1 MSLDLLSAT
10 GRDLILGGAILSI
23 LLNPL
28 LFVLLERAKPW
39 LKRREQA
46 AADARMPASES
57 EPMPWAPLQ
66 DHAVLVGFGRVGHHI
81 AASLREREIPFIVI
95 EDHREVVKALRADGI
110 PAINGDAAAP
120 GVMEAANVKQARWLL
135 AAIPNPL
142 EAAHVIA
149 KARMLNP
156 QIEAVAR
163 AQTDAEL
170 AHFEKHGATHTVVSE
185 KEVAK
190 SMAACV
196 LAPSHAPD

>member
-1 MSLDLLSAT
+1 
-10 GRDLILGGAILSI
+10 
-23 LLNPL
+23 
-28 LFVLLERAKPW
+28 
-39 LKRREQA
+39 
-46 AADARMPASES
+46 MPAEES
-57 EPMPWAPLQ
+57 ETLPWAPLQ
-66 DHAVLVGFGRVGHHI
+66 GHAVLVGFGRVGHHI
-81 AASLREREIPFIVI
+81 AASLREHGVPFVVI

-120 GVMEAANVKQARWLL
+120 GVMEAADVQQARWLL

-149 KARMLNP
+149 KARTLNP

-163 AQTDAEL
+163 VQTDAEL
-170 AHFEKHGATHTVVSE
+170 AHFEKHGTTHMVVSE

-196 LAPSHAPD
+196 FAPSHVSD